1 MNKSFITIKIGEYL
15 FGIDLIHVREVNRF
29 IDITPVAL
37 APEFVAGLMNL
48 RGQIVTVI
56 DPGIKLHMEKRKVSK
71 TSRCVILK
79 TNTEDSTITLK
90 DILGILVDSIGDIF
104 TVNDSEI
111 EPSPPNVG
119 EIDEQLISGIAK
131 LDNELLII
139 LKLEALLQAA

>member
-1 MNKSFITIKIGEYL
+1 MNRSFITIKIGEYL
-15 FGIDLIHVREVNRF
+15 FGIDLRHVREVNRF
-29 IDITPVAL
+29 LDITPVAL
-37 APEFVAGLMNL
+37 APEFVSGLMNL

-79 TNTEDSTITLK
+79 TATEDASITLK
-90 DILGILVDSIGDIF
+90 DILGVLVDSIGDIF

-119 EIDEQLISGIAK
+119 EIDEQLISGIVK
-131 LDNELLII
+131 LDDDLLII
-139 LKLEALLQAA
+139 LKLDALLQAA

>member
-1 MNKSFITIKIGEYL
+1 MNRSFITIKIGEYF
-15 FGIDLIHVREVNRF
+15 FGIDLKHVREVNRF
-29 IDITPVAL
+29 LDITPVAL

-56 DPGIKLHMEKRKVSK
+56 DPGIKLNLEKRKVSK

-79 TNTEDSTITLK
+79 TATEDATISLK

-104 TVNDSEI
+104 TVNNSEI
-111 EPSPPNVG
+111 EPSPPNIG
-119 EIDEQLISGIAK
+119 EIDEELISGIVK
-131 LDNELLII
+131 LENELLII

>member
-1 MNKSFITIKIGEYL
+1 MNKSFITINIGEYL
-15 FGIDLIHVREVNRF
+15 FGIDLKHVREVNRF
-29 IDITPVAL
+29 LDITPVAL
-37 APEFVAGLMNL
+37 APEFVSGLMNL

-79 TNTEDSTITLK
+79 TVSEDATITIK

-119 EIDEQLISGIAK
+119 EIDEQLISGIVK

>member
-15 FGIDLIHVREVNRF
+15 FGIDLQHVREVNRF
-29 IDITPVAL
+29 LDITPVAL

-56 DPGIKLHMEKRKVSK
+56 DPGIKLNMEKRKISK

-79 TNTEDSTITLK
+79 TATEDATTSLK

-104 TVNDSEI
+104 TVNNSEI

-119 EIDEQLISGIAK
+119 EIDEQLISGIVK
-131 LDNELLII
+131 LEDELLII
-139 LKLEALLQAA
+139 LKMETLLQAA

>member
-1 MNKSFITIKIGEYL
+1 
-15 FGIDLIHVREVNRF
+15 VREVNRF
-29 IDITPVAL
+29 LDITPVAL

-56 DPGIKLHMEKRKVSK
+56 DPGIKLNMEKRKVSK

-79 TNTEDSTITLK
+79 SSTEDATITLK

-104 TVNDSEI
+104 TVNNSEI
-111 EPSPPNVG
+111 EPSPPNIG
-119 EIDEQLISGIAK
+119 EIDEELISGIVK
-131 LDNELLII
+131 LENDLLII

>member
-1 MNKSFITIKIGEYL
+1 MNRSFITIKIGEYL
-15 FGIDLIHVREVNRF
+15 FGIDLKHVREVNRF
-29 IDITPVAL
+29 LDITPVAL

-56 DPGIKLHMEKRKVSK
+56 DPGIKLHLEKRKISK

-79 TNTEDSTITLK
+79 TATEDATISLK

-104 TVNDSEI
+104 TVNNSEI

-119 EIDEQLISGIAK
+119 EIDEQLISGIVK
-131 LDNELLII
+131 LENELLII
-139 LKLEALLQAA
+139 LKMEALLQAA